1 MISITNSLKRICPND
16 EKCQFDRTNEDKK
29 QYCFGNFL
37 LCSRFTLC
45 QQNLPVSDTLHPSGV
60 ENQLLPNDKLE
71 ESATIESQY
80 RNNLK
85 QGTKVA
91 IVLKKDQRSGKL
103 TVGIV
108 DRLLTS
114 KSKHTRGIKVKLKDG
129 SVGRVQKIIQKK

>member
-1 MISITNSLKRICPND
+1 MISIVNSLKRACPND
-16 EKCQFDRTNEDKK
+16 EKCQFDRSHEDKE

-45 QQNLPVSDTLHPSGV
+45 QQNLPVSDNLHPSGI
-60 ENQLLPNDKLE
+60 ESQLSSDDNLD

-80 RNNLK
+80 RNRLK

-114 KSKHTRGIKVKLKDG
+114 KPKHTRGIKVKLKDG
-129 SVGRVQKIIQKK
+129 SVGRVQKILN